1 MFLVERL
8 ALGAKASDVANAV
21 RRIRGDE
28 RMIVLCVVLL
38 LLSVLNQRLVADVR
52 CVTIACYVCKT
63 MVELWHDVWLLFL
76 SNQIESTEYQLIPP

>member
-28 RMIVLCVVLL
+28 RMIIVSCVVLL
-38 LLSVLNQRLVADVR
+38 KV
-52 CVTIACYVCKT
+52 I
-63 MVELWHDVWLLFL
+63 
-76 SNQIESTEYQLIPP
+76 

>member
-52 CVTIACYVCKT
+52 CVTIACYVC
-63 MVELWHDVWLLFL
+63 
-76 SNQIESTEYQLIPP
+76 NYG